1 MKRRTASGMP
11 AMADVAALANV
22 SVPTVSRVVQGTV
35 PVSEEKRKRV
45 LAAIE
50 ELDYR
55 PSATARALA
64 HGTSTIVGVFAA
76 QASAYGYAATIEGIH
91 DEARRNGW
99 TVAVGLLDA
108 GPDGEIT
115 DVQRALDPILT
126 QRLVGAI
133 VIGFDPIAFDT
144 IEILRR
150 RHRVVIA
157 AGSLVDVAG
166 IDQVH
171 LDDYAGAYEATTR
184 LLELGHETVH
194 HVAVP
199 GSQQKTGRS
208 GGWRAALADAGLS
221 TIPDPWHVSWDPAD
235 ARDVGLAMP
244 TDGSV
249 TAVLCGNDQ
258 IAIGLM
264 RGMGERGIRV
274 PDDVSVIGFD
284 DHPLG
289 RMLTPSL
296 STVRL
301 DFTALGERAVAM
313 LAAESPTPSIV
324 AVDPTLHIRESVRPV
339 GRA

>member
-108 GPDGEIT
+108 GPEGDAA
-115 DVQRALDPILT
+115 DLQRALDPILT

-144 IEILRR
+144 IELLRR
-150 RHRVVIA
+150 RHRVVVA
-157 AGSLVDVAG
+157 SGSLADVAG

-194 HVAVP
+194 HGAGAPHSSTPVCRRSPSRGTCP
-199 GSQQKTGRS
+199 GIRPTRAMSVSRCRRTGRS
-208 GGWRAALADAGLS
+208 PRFCAETTRSRSASCAAWASGASG
-221 TIPDPWHVSWDPAD
+221 
-235 ARDVGLAMP
+235 
-244 TDGSV
+244 
-249 TAVLCGNDQ
+249 C
-258 IAIGLM
+258 
-264 RGMGERGIRV
+264 
-274 PDDVSVIGFD
+274 
-284 DHPLG
+284 
-289 RMLTPSL
+289 RMT
-296 STVRL
+296 
-301 DFTALGERAVAM
+301 
-313 LAAESPTPSIV
+313 
-324 AVDPTLHIRESVRPV
+324 
-339 GRA
+339 

>member
-1 MKRRTASGMP
+1 MKRRTGSRVP
-11 AMADVAALANV
+11 AMADVAALAKV

-35 PVSEEKRKRV
+35 PVSEEKRNRV

-55 PSATARALA
+55 PSAAARALA

-91 DEARRNGW
+91 DESRRNGW
-99 TVAVGLLDA
+99 TVAVGLLDSR
-108 GPDGEIT
+108 PDDDGT
-115 DVQRALDPILT
+115 ALQRALDPILT

-150 RHRVVIA
+150 RHRVVVA
-157 AGSLVDVAG
+157 AGSLSDIAG

-171 LDDYAGAYEATTR
+171 LDEYAGAYDATTS
-184 LLELGHETVH
+184 LLELGHRTVH

-199 GSQQKTGRS
+199 GSQRDTGRT
-208 GGWRAALADAGLS
+208 GGWRAALRDAGVVD
-221 TIPDPWHVSWDPAD
+221 IPEPWHVSWDPAT
-235 ARDVGLAMP
+235 AREVALAMP
-244 TDGSV
+244 ADGSV
-249 TAVLCGNDQ
+249 TAVLCGNDE

-264 RGMGERGIRV
+264 RGLGERGLRV

-284 DHPLG
+284 DHPLSK
-289 RMLTPSL
+289 MLTPSL
-296 STVRL
+296 SSVRL
-301 DFTALGERAVAM
+301 DFAALGARAAAV
-313 LAAESPTPSIV
+313 LAAGSSSPSTS
-324 AVDPTLHIRESVRPV
+324 AVEPRLLLRESVRSAPP
-339 GRA
+339 R